1 MPPSDLQEDL
11 SDYYDKLISIYLIN
25 KWITLGRKMGIR
37 DWRILKD
44 KLKTIVKS
52 ISAKNN
58 RLVVLLKDK

>member
-11 SDYYDKLISIYLIN
+11 FDYYDKLISIYLIN

-52 ISAKNN
+52 ICAKNN

>member
-11 SDYYDKLISIYLIN
+11 FDYYDKLISIYLIN

-58 RLVVLLKDK
+58 RLAVLLKDK

>member
-11 SDYYDKLISIYLIN
+11 SDYYDKLVSIYLIN

>member
-11 SDYYDKLISIYLIN
+11 FDYYDKLISIYLIN

>member
-11 SDYYDKLISIYLIN
+11 SDYYDKLVSIYLIN

-52 ISAKNN
+52 ICAKNN